1 MKIPYY
7 TLMLVTHKNNILTRD
22 YLQFIQSCAES
33 GITALQLREKNA
45 SYAELLELGQQ
56 IKHILAPF
64 DIPLI
69 INDNVTLAIELN
81 ADGVHLGQSDACP
94 MSARQRLGSKKII
107 GLSIDSM
114 ENLHAANQLP
124 IDYVGV
130 GAIFPTPTKHNVATI
145 WGIDGLTM
153 LSAQSK
159 HPIIAIGG
167 INESNTAE
175 VKRAGAHG
183 IAVIGALHDST
194 DPQNTVKNFRHLIG
208 ITS

>member
-7 TLMLVTHKNNILTRD
+7 TLMLVTHKNNIPTRD
-22 YLQFIQSCAES
+22 YLKFIQCCAES

-45 SYAELLELGQQ
+45 SYAELLDLGQQ

-64 DIPLI
+64 NIPLI

-94 MSARQRLGSKKII
+94 ISTRQRLGSEKII

-130 GAIFPTPTKHNVATI
+130 GAIFPTLTKLNVATI
-145 WGIDGLTM
+145 WGIDGLAM
-153 LSAQSK
+153 LSALSK
-159 HPIIAIGG
+159 HPIVAIGG
-167 INESNTAE
+167 INESNTDE

-194 DPQNTVKNFRHLIG
+194 DPQNTVNNLRHLIG